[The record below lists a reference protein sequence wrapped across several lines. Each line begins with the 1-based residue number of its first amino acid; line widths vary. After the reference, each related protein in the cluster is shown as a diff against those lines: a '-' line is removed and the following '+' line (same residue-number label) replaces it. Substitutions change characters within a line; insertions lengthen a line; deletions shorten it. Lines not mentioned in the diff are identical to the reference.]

1 MKRTRLIVFARLP
14 VLGRVKTRLAVTLG
28 ESRALQVYRRLLATT
43 IALAEAS
50 GAERME
56 LRVANDGMAANCNE
70 PALST
75 VAGIDTADALLVTLA
90 ARGWIVAPQ
99 NGANLGER
107 MRDALERSLEV
118 GERPVLVGSDC
129 PTLRPTDLVAAFT
142 ALDRV
147 DAVFSPTEDGGYALV
162 GVARPLPTLFESIP
176 WGTAQVA
183 ALTRVR
189 AAQAGAR
196 VEWLRPVWDV
206 DVEADLR
213 RWEATDG

>member
-1 MKRTRLIVFARLP
+1 MKRTRLIVFARRP
-14 VLGRVKTRLAVTLG
+14 VLGRVKTRLAMTLG
-28 ESRALQVYRRLLATT
+28 APRALQVYRRLLATT

-56 LRVANDGMAANCNE
+56 LRVADDWMIANGDE
-70 PALST
+70 P
-75 VAGIDTADALLVTLA
+75 VFPMVGEMDVADALPVTLA
-90 ARGWIVAPQ
+90 ARGWIVASQ
-99 NGANLGER
+99 HGADLGER
-107 MRDALERSLEV
+107 MRDALERALEA

-129 PTLRPTDLVAAFT
+129 PALQPADLVAAFA
-142 ALDRV
+142 ALDRA

-213 RWEATDG
+213 RWEAAGG